1 MEETRS
7 PREATDAAPE
17 ETRSPVSTPRTR
29 LFRARRRRNVQIVP
43 LPVTL
48 AEIERF
54 ARRPA
59 ISILTGAA
67 IAPTK
72 PNVSRPSS
80 WVLSVNGSPVR
91 IGGLGGLIAM

>member
-17 ETRSPVSTPRTR
+17 ETRSPVSTPCTR
-29 LFRARRRRNVQIVP
+29 LFRVRRRRNAQIVP

-54 ARRPA
+54 EKASYLDPDRRGDRA
-59 ISILTGAA
+59 DEAECIETFLMDS
-67 IAPTK
+67 
-72 PNVSRPSS
+72 
-80 WVLSVNGSPVR
+80 
-91 IGGLGGLIAM
+91 LGKR